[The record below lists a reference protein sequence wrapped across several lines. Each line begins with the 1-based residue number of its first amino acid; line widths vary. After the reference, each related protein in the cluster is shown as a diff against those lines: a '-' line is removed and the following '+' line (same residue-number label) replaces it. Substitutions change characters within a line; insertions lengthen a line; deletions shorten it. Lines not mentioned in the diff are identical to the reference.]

1 METLQHWFDNDCPYQ
16 EGVVLYENH
25 PKCNRNLLTHFKKK
39 HTDLLHEK
47 LKYELRKFLDKPH
60 LSVKTIKTALK
71 PTVITSVNVEEIPS
85 VITLTKKQSLYFYQ
99 LPEQLRPVLLEAN
112 QLFKEN
118 CYLKS
123 LLNDLPASAENKALE
138 LQLQIARNFKQNA
151 LCWKKIDYY
160 QEHKVVAET
169 AVSEFTSLT
178 PAALLRKQQLLYAS
192 ISKLNTRLKTN
203 RILLKDAFMV
213 ADKTKLER
221 MIAKQEKNFIKQNEQ
236 LLTITNLI
244 DGK

>member
-1 METLQHWFDNDCPYQ
+1 METLQQWFNNDCPYQ

-39 HTDLLHEK
+39 HTALLHEK

-71 PTVITSVNVEEIPS
+71 PTVVTSVNVEELTS
-85 VITLTKKQSLYFYQ
+85 VISLTKKQSLYFYQ

-160 QEHKVVAET
+160 QEHKVLAET
-169 AVSEFTSLT
+169 AVSEFESLT

-213 ADKTKLER
+213 ADKNKLER
-221 MIAKQEKNFIKQNEQ
+221 MIAKQENNLIKQNEQ

>member
-1 METLQHWFDNDCPYQ
+1 METLQHWFDNGYNYAD
-16 EGVVLYENH
+16 GVLLYENH

-39 HTDLLHEK
+39 QTDLLHEK
-47 LKYELRKFLDKPH
+47 LKYELRKFLSIPTTLKPF
-60 LSVKTIKTALK
+60 KNPTE
-71 PTVITSVNVEEIPS
+71 PTVIKNTVIDQLPS
-85 VITLTKKQSLYFYQ
+85 VIALEKKQSLYFYQ
-99 LPEQLRPVLLEAN
+99 LPEPLRPVLLEAN

-123 LLNDLPASAENKALE
+123 ILNDLPAEAESKALE
-138 LQLQIARNFKQNA
+138 LQLKIARNIKQNA

-160 QEHKVVAET
+160 QQHRVIADT
-169 AVSEFTSLT
+169 AVSEFTNLT
-178 PAALLRKQQLLYAS
+178 PASLLRKQQLLYAS

-213 ADKTKLER
+213 VDKTKLER
-221 MIAKQEKNFIKQNEQ
+221 MIAKQEKNLLKQHEQ